1 VKRISIGIL
10 LITLFFCAWSLG
22 AEIDFNRP
30 AATTI
35 ASITPDSK
43 IMISVNYPAAEP
55 VQYTGIYVADLEDA
69 VLISVSGKLFFIRK
83 QFIQSLVILPEK
95 YKHSLAMNSPDH

>member
-10 LITLFFCAWSLG
+10 LITLFFGAWNLG

-30 AATTI
+30 VTTAI
-35 ASITPDSK
+35 ASITQNSK
-43 IMISVNYPAAEP
+43 IMISVNYPASES
-55 VQYTGIYVADLEDA
+55 VQYTGIYIADLKDA
-69 VLISVSGKLFFIRK
+69 IIISVSGKLFFIRK

-95 YKHSLAMNSPDH
+95 YKHSLAMNSPDR